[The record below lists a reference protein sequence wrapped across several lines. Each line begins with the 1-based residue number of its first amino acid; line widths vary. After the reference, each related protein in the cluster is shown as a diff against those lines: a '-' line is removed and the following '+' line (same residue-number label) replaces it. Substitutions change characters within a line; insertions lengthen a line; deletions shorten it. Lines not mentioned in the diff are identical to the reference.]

1 MSPVTSSP
9 PLRSLR
15 IRLLTPIIATALM
28 AAGLVALAS
37 YWLGSQRA
45 MKDLEQ
51 RFSAIQST
59 LSDSNFPL
67 NSMVLE
73 SLADLTRTQLIGLN
87 AGGDVT
93 SSTLPLDR
101 AAQRSFRDYLESQRP
116 LPASMIPNENQ
127 LRFRVFIFQTI
138 GSPTR
143 QDRVAAVAVLFE
155 DEQFNASRRQAVIL
169 PLATGLST
177 IMALS
182 SLMFWLTSRLVRRI
196 SKLQRRVEAVANG
209 DFDSAV
215 SDNVPDEEVPDEIG
229 RLGGAVDSMAHQLK
243 QLWNQINRQ
252 QSEKLLHQIAGG
264 MAHQLR
270 NSLTGAR
277 MAIELHAQECEATDD
292 EGIRVAIHQIELSED
307 YVRRLLMVAS
317 GQQDEDHPT
326 DVQTCFDDVCTSLS
340 PIARHLRVNM
350 RWDLDNDLRQRRIQ
364 DGPTWVAAVTNLIH
378 NAIQA
383 GDEVDVSLQPIGEN
397 MLRVTVADNG
407 GGVPE
412 QVAGNL
418 FEPFVT
424 SKPEGMGLGLPVVQ
438 RSAEYLGGSVQWR
451 RENERTI
458 FELDA
463 RLIGSRDQQ
472 DAP

>member
-1 MSPVTSSP
+1 MSPVTSP

-15 IRLLTPIIATALM
+15 LRLLTPIIVTALM
-28 AAGLVALAS
+28 AAVLVAIAS
-37 YWLGSQRA
+37 YWLGTQRA

-73 SLADLTRTQLIGLN
+73 SLADLTRTQLIGLSSS
-87 AGGDVT
+87 GHVT
-93 SSTLPLDR
+93 SSTLNLDE
-101 AAQRSFRDYLESQRP
+101 AARTSFKEHLQNQQP
-116 LPASMIPNENQ
+116 LPGSIIPNDDGT
-127 LRFRVFIFQTI
+127 RFRVFAFQTV
-138 GSPTR
+138 GSQLR
-143 QDRVAAVAVLFE
+143 QDRVAAVVVLFE
-155 DEQFNASRRQAVIL
+155 DEQFNANRRQAAIL

-177 IMALS
+177 IVALS
-182 SLMFWLTSRLVRRI
+182 SLTFWLTSRLIRRI

-215 SDNVPDEEVPDEIG
+215 SDDASDEEVPDEIG
-229 RLGGAVDSMAHQLK
+229 RLGGAVDSMAQQLK

-277 MAIELHAQECEATDD
+277 MAVELHAQECQATDD

-307 YVRRLLMVAS
+307 YVRRLLLVAS
-317 GQQDEDHPT
+317 GRQDEDRPT
-326 DVQTCFDDVCTSLS
+326 DVQTCFEDVRTSLS
-340 PIARHLRVNM
+340 PIAKHLRVKM
-350 RWDLDNDLRQRRIQ
+350 QWDLDDDLRQRRIQ

-383 GDEVDVSLQPIGEN
+383 GDEVDVSLQQLSEN
-397 MLRVTVADNG
+397 TLRVTVSDNG
-407 GGVPE
+407 AGIPE
-412 QVAGNL
+412 AVAANL

-438 RSAEYLGGSVQWR
+438 RSAEYLGGSVRWR

-458 FELDA
+458 FELDTQLL
-463 RLIGSRDQQ
+463 RSRDQQ
-472 DAP
+472 DEP

>member
-1 MSPVTSSP
+1 MSPVTSP

-15 IRLLTPIIATALM
+15 LRLLTPIIATALM
-28 AAGLVALAS
+28 AAVLVAIAS
-37 YWLGSQRA
+37 YWLGTQRA

-67 NSMVLE
+67 NSIVLE
-73 SLADLTRTQLIGLN
+73 SLADLTRTQLIGLS
-87 AGGDVT
+87 ASGLVT
-93 SSTLPLDR
+93 SSTLQLDET
-101 AAQRSFRDYLESQRP
+101 AKTSFREHLQNQRP
-116 LPASMIPNENQ
+116 LPASIIPNDDGIG
-127 LRFRVFIFQTI
+127 FRLFAFQTV
-138 GSPTR
+138 GSQLR

-155 DEQFNASRRQAVIL
+155 DEQFNANRRQAAIL

-177 IMALS
+177 IVALS
-182 SLMFWLTSRLVRRI
+182 SLTFWLTSRLVRRI

-209 DFDSAV
+209 DFDSTV
-215 SDNVPDEEVPDEIG
+215 SDDVPDEIG
-229 RLGGAVDSMAHQLK
+229 RLGGAVDSMAQQLK

-252 QSEKLLHQIAGG
+252 QSQKLLHQIAGG

-277 MAIELHAQECEATDD
+277 MAVELHAQECQATDD

-307 YVRRLLMVAS
+307 YVRRLLLVAS
-317 GQQDEDHPT
+317 GRQDKDRPT
-326 DVQTCFDDVCTSLS
+326 DVTTCFDDVRTSLS
-340 PIARHLRVNM
+340 PIAKHLRVNM
-350 RWDLDNDLRQRRIQ
+350 RWDLDDDLGQRRIQ

-383 GDEVDVSLQPIGEN
+383 GDEVDVSLQQLGEN
-397 MLRVTVADNG
+397 ILRVTVSDNG
-407 GGVPE
+407 AGVPE
-412 QVAGNL
+412 QVAGTL

-438 RSAEYLGGSVQWR
+438 RSAEYLGGSVRWR

-458 FELDA
+458 FELDTQLLRTRA
-463 RLIGSRDQQ
+463 QPDEPQ
-472 DAP
+472 